1 MKIKKV
7 FPAILFIM
15 PLLAGCG
22 HEKAVSGGE
31 NGGLRKLPAGTM
43 QYQQLNAREV
53 EKAKRTRLFKSRSGQ
68 MEVIAASSYQR
79 NLNPVK
85 EEKPL
90 SVVEKPL
97 QTKEKPTAVV
107 EKKVVAESLA
117 IIEPIQVADT
127 AAKEVQIKDTIAGK
141 PFDLSRALAIDAQSA
156 FTPALA
162 ATYVRD
168 VSKLKKFSIVVGSFS
183 TLEKAFESVM
193 AMKKIDYRAII
204 IQNEKGMY
212 RVITG
217 TFNDKDNAEIHKLAL
232 TLDSVESWILVK

>member
-1 MKIKKV
+1 MNIKKV
-7 FPAILFIM
+7 FPAILLLM

-22 HEKAVSGGE
+22 HEKSVSGGE
-31 NGGLRKLPAGTM
+31 NGGLKKLPAGTM
-43 QYQQLNAREV
+43 QNQQLNAREV
-53 EKAKRTRLFKSRSGQ
+53 EKMKRTRLFKPRAGQ
-68 MEVIAASSYQR
+68 MEIIAVSSYQR

-90 SVVEKPL
+90 TVVKKPL
-97 QTKEKPTAVV
+97 QIEKKPAAVV
-107 EKKVVAESLA
+107 ETKIVADSLAVAET
-117 IIEPIQVADT
+117 IQV

-141 PFDLSRALAIDAQSA
+141 SFDLSRVPAVDTQSV

-168 VSKLKKFSIVVGSFS
+168 ASKLKKFSIVVGSFS

-193 AMKKIDYRAII
+193 EMKKIDYRAII

-217 TFNDKDNAEIHKLAL
+217 TFNDKDNAEIHKIAL